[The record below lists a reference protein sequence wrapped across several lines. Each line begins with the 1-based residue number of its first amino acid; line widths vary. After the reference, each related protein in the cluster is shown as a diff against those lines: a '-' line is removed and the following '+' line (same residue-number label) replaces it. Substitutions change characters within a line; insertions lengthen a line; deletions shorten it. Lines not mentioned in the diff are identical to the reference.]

1 MTDTAAAIAPAPELA
16 LKPGPVSQ
24 VDRIETLDILRG
36 FAVLGILA
44 VNAIGFAWP
53 GMMPAGPHGALYEV
67 TPNNQWAVWAVE
79 VLLHNKCRTLFSM
92 LFGVSIFLVGG
103 EHSDTVR
110 GAILRRR
117 LLVLA
122 IFGLLHGLALWFGDI
137 LLLYA
142 WSGVFMML
150 CRSWSPKRLL
160 WSGIGLVAAF
170 TLLEFGGTVFSALQ
184 PFDAVKDAAKLA
196 KDHAA
201 LLATVDLV
209 RSGWLGAMTANLKM
223 WALIQGLSVAMFVF
237 PTVGLM
243 MVGLSLFKS
252 GYLAGRA
259 PARAYA
265 AMVVFGVAITAVFGM
280 VGWITLSPGRP
291 PAEIT
296 IARAAL
302 DGLAPFCTLAYVGL
316 LVLMTRYGFGWLT
329 RRLAP
334 VGRMAFTNY
343 LTQTIIM
350 TSLFYMPWGPLLYG
364 KVEPAPL
371 WAIVGGVWLLQLI
384 WSPLWLSRFEM
395 GPLEWVWR
403 CLTYGRWVPLLKRGE
418 QGVLVSEG

>member
-1 MTDTAAAIAPAPELA
+1 MTETTAASASTPRTGPAAEP
-16 LKPGPVSQ
+16 KTGPVTTAN
-24 VDRIETLDILRG
+24 RIETLDILRG

-44 VNAIGFAWP
+44 VNAMAFAWP
-53 GMMPAGPHGALYEV
+53 GSMDAGSTA
-67 TPNNQWAVWAVE
+67 TPYPMNTANQWAVWAVE

-103 EHSDTVR
+103 ERSDRAR

-160 WSGIGLVAAF
+160 WTGVGLVTAF
-170 TLLEFGGTVFSALQ
+170 TLLEFGGEVWGALQ
-184 PFDAVKDAAKLA
+184 PSDAAKAAEGLA
-196 KDHAA
+196 KQTAGIWK
-201 LLATVDLV
+201 TVESV
-209 RSGWLGAMTANLKM
+209 RSGWAGAMIENLKM
-223 WALIQGLSVAMFVF
+223 WAIVQGASIVAYVF

-243 MVGLSLFKS
+243 MIGLGLFRT
-252 GYLAGRA
+252 GYLAGRS
-259 PARAYA
+259 A
-265 AMVVFGVAITAVFGM
+265 AWVYGLMVLVGIAITAVFG
-280 VGWITLSPGRP
+280 WYDWLDLIPGRAP
-291 PAEIT
+291 PEVYIP
-296 IARAAL
+296 RAAM
-302 DGLAPFCTLAYVGL
+302 DALAPFCTLAYVGL
-316 LVLMTRYGFGWLT
+316 LVLMTRYGLGWLT

-334 VGRMAFTNY
+334 VGKMAFTNY
-343 LTQTIIM
+343 LTQTLIM

-364 KVEPAPL
+364 RVEPAPL
-371 WAIVGGVWLLQLI
+371 WGIVGGVWLLQLI

-403 CLTYGRWVPLLKRGE
+403 CLTYGRWVPLLKRA
-418 QGVLVSEG
+418 

>member
-1 MTDTAAAIAPAPELA
+1 MTDAAAAIAPEVQPV
-16 LKPGPVSQ
+16 LKTGPVSRA
-24 VDRIETLDILRG
+24 DRIETLDILRG

-44 VNAIGFAWP
+44 VNAIAFAWP
-53 GMMPAGPHGALYEV
+53 GSMDAGSTAVPYPMDAG
-67 TPNNQWAVWAVE
+67 NQWAVWAVE

-103 EHSDTVR
+103 ERSDKAR
-110 GAILRRR
+110 GAVLRRR

-160 WSGIGLVAAF
+160 WTGIGVVAAF
-170 TLLEFGGTVFSALQ
+170 TLLELGGEVFSALQ
-184 PFDAVKDAAKLA
+184 PHDEAKA
-196 KDHAA
+196 IANMPKHIAEIWK
-201 LLATVDLV
+201 TVEIV
-209 RSGWLGAMTANLKM
+209 RSGWAGAMFENLKM
-223 WALIQGLSVAMFVF
+223 WALVQGMSVVLFVF

-243 MVGLSLFKS
+243 MIGLGLFKS
-252 GYLAGRA
+252 GYLAGRS
-259 PARAYA
+259 PAWAYGL
-265 AMVVFGVAITAVFGM
+265 MVLLGIAITAVFGWYDWLDLVPGYAPPEIYIPRA
-280 VGWITLSPGRP
+280 VGD
-291 PAEIT
+291 A
-296 IARAAL
+296 
-302 DGLAPFCTLAYVGL
+302 LAPFCTLAYVGL
-316 LVLMTRYGFGWLT
+316 LVLMTRYGLGWLT

-350 TSLFYMPWGPLLYG
+350 TSLFYMPWGPALYG

-403 CLTYGRWVPLLKRGE
+403 CLTYGRRVPLLKQR
-418 QGVLVSEG
+418 

>member
-1 MTDTAAAIAPAPELA
+1 MTDATAAIAPEVQPA
-16 LKPGPVSQ
+16 LKTGPVSRA
-24 VDRIETLDILRG
+24 DRIETLDILRG

-44 VNAIGFAWP
+44 VNAIAFAWP
-53 GMMPAGPHGALYEV
+53 GMMEANSPAAPYDLNTG
-67 TPNNQWAVWAVE
+67 NSWAIWAVE

-103 EHSDTVR
+103 ERSDRAR

-122 IFGLLHGLALWFGDI
+122 VFGLIHGLALWFGDI

-142 WSGVFMML
+142 WSGLFMML

-160 WSGIGLVAAF
+160 WTGIGIVTAF
-170 TLLEFGGTVFSALQ
+170 TLLEVGSAVFSALQ
-184 PFDAVKDAAKLA
+184 PYDAARAATKMA
-196 KDHAA
+196 EHAA
-201 LLATVDLV
+201 ATLKTITEV
-209 RSGWLGAMTANLKM
+209 RSGWAGAMFENLKM
-223 WALIQGLSVAMFVF
+223 WAIVQLASGLGYVF

-243 MVGLSLFKS
+243 MIGLGLFKT
-252 GYLAGRA
+252 GYLAGRSSA
-259 PARAYA
+259 WVYGL
-265 AMVVFGVAITAVFGM
+265 MVVVGIAITVPFG
-280 VGWITLSPGRP
+280 WYDWLTLTSSHT
-291 PAEIT
+291 PAEIA
-296 IARAAL
+296 IPRAIL
-302 DGLAPFCTLAYVGL
+302 NGLAPFCTLAYVGL

-334 VGRMAFTNY
+334 VGKMAFTNY
-343 LTQTIIM
+343 LTQTLIM

-371 WAIVGGVWLLQLI
+371 WGIVGGIWLLQLI
-384 WSPLWLSRFEM
+384 WSPLWLSVFEM

-403 CLTYGRWVPLLKRGE
+403 SLTYGRLVPLLKQR
-418 QGVLVSEG
+418 